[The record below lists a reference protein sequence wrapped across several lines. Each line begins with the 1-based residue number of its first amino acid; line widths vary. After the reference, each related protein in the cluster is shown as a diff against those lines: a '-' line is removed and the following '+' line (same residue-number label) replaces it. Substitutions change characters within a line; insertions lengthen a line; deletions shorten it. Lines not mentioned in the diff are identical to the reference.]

1 MKRFIKYFILFIIS
15 FVALILYFSI
25 NINNKNVHRHI
36 QIDQSSNNEDER
48 VKLMNLVAIGDSL
61 TQGVGDVSNSGG
73 YVPRIKQLFDER
85 LKIDLNVKNYGIA
98 GERSDQITRRILQKE
113 SIQKDIQKAN
123 MVVITVGGN
132 DLLQSLQKNALI
144 ANDNTFH
151 KNMNSALNKYQTS
164 LNELLHAVKHYNS
177 NCRIYLFGVY
187 NPLYVY
193 FANVEKIT
201 DYVDK
206 LNEINSMTA
215 NDYKNCY
222 YVDIKSLTY
231 GQFKTENQRKEL
243 LKDSNHSS
251 FNVKDFSEDAS
262 DSKEIND
269 YLSDKDHFHP
279 NDAGYDV
286 MTDNLFKVIK
296 NTENFNKY

>member
-1 MKRFIKYFILFIIS
+1 
-15 FVALILYFSI
+15 
-25 NINNKNVHRHI
+25 
-36 QIDQSSNNEDER
+36 
-48 VKLMNLVAIGDSL
+48 MNLVAIGDSL

-193 FANVEKIT
+193 FANVEKNNR
-201 DYVDK
+201 
-206 LNEINSMTA
+206 L
-215 NDYKNCY
+215 C
-222 YVDIKSLTY
+222 
-231 GQFKTENQRKEL
+231 G
-243 LKDSNHSS
+243 
-251 FNVKDFSEDAS
+251 
-262 DSKEIND
+262 
-269 YLSDKDHFHP
+269 
-279 NDAGYDV
+279 
-286 MTDNLFKVIK
+286 
-296 NTENFNKY
+296 